1 MKRKGCGHPL
11 PGCMKVLVTDGLFP
25 GHCPKIV
32 ASGVLINSLDYLD
45 AQRSL

>member
-1 MKRKGCGHPL
+1 MKRKGCDHPL
-11 PGCMKVLVTDGLFP
+11 PGCMKVLLTDGLVP

-32 ASGVLINSLDYLD
+32 ASGVLINNLDYLD